1 MLRWTNTK
9 KQKIMLRGTNTTK
22 PNKCWT
28 EQKMLRGKYPK
39 AKKCW
44 EDQIPQNQKILREAD
59 TNKPIDEM
67 IIKWNQGSRN
77 YWEDQIPQGQKMLRG
92 TDVTNQKGWEAQIP
106 QNKNAERSRYKK
118 GKNAEKRKYNKC
130 LTILRE
136 TIARKAKILKGQN
149 TTKPKHAEI
158 IKNQKKMFWEK
169 QIPQWQNDTE
179 RIKYSKP
186 KNDERNKY
194 HKAENAERYK
204 NYKPT
209 KYLEE

>member
-106 QNKNAERSRYKK
+106 QNKIAERSRYKK

-158 IKNQKKMFWEK
+158 IKNQKKCF
-169 QIPQWQNDTE
+169 E
-179 RIKYSKP
+179 RSKYHNAKTILRGSNTASPKMMRGTNTTKP
-186 KNDERNKY
+186 KMLRG
-194 HKAENAERYK
+194 
-204 NYKPT
+204 T
-209 KYLEE
+209 KTTSQQNT